1 MAKTTFTA
9 LIAALVGVMAL
20 TLAVPAEAGRG
31 HGNGWKGGG
40 NGGRYVQNNYYG
52 RGGYGGYRR
61 GGDGYNALGAG
72 LIGFGVGAIVGSALT
87 PREVYVVPPPPPA
100 PVYTRA
106 AYGPPAWTPDWY
118 SYCYSRYRTFNPNS
132 GTFVGYDGYEHFCR

>member
-1 MAKTTFTA
+1 MGKTTFTA

-31 HGNGWKGGG
+31 HGNGWKGGH
-40 NGGRYVQNNYYG
+40 GRYVQNNYYG
-52 RGGYGGYRR
+52 YRR
-61 GGDGYNALGAG
+61 GGGDNWNAVGAG
-72 LIGFGVGAIVGSALT
+72 LLGFGVGAIVGSALT
-87 PREVYVVPPPPPA
+87 PREVYVAPPPPPPA

-106 AYGPPAWTPDWY
+106 GYGPPAWTPDWY
-118 SYCYSRYRTFNPNS
+118 TYCYSRYRSFNPNT